1 MEHLDHRSSTCRYC
15 DRCNRRTGTGSVM
28 IWVVMITTG
37 IMTFLMRFSMFSG
50 LINKPL
56 PASFDR
62 YLRYVPI
69 AVLSAIIAASV
80 VIDPATNAPNIG
92 TDRALAAIIAVIVA
106 LVTKSVLSTI
116 AVGLSVLWVLQNLV

>member
-1 MEHLDHRSSTCRYC
+1 
-15 DRCNRRTGTGSVM
+15 M

-80 VIDPATNAPNIG
+80 VIDPATKAPNIG

>member
-1 MEHLDHRSSTCRYC
+1 
-15 DRCNRRTGTGSVM
+15 M

-80 VIDPATNAPNIG
+80 VIDPA
-92 TDRALAAIIAVIVA
+92 IIAVIVA